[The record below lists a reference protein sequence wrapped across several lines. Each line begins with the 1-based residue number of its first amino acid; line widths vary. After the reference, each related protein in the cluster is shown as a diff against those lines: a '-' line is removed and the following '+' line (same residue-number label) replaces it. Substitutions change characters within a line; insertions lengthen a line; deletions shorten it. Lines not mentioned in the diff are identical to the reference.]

1 MSKQPDY
8 NFKILLLGEAAVG
21 KTSLVQRFVHD
32 RFDASYLMTIGM
44 EPSEKHV
51 KLEDGTRVALSIWDL
66 AGQER
71 FRFIRHTFYTGAKAA
86 LIVFDLTRSA
96 TLKNVQK
103 WSKEFVENCGK
114 DVVKILV
121 GNKND
126 LKDQVDVD
134 KQSCEEMSK
143 KIKTELYI
151 KTSALTGDHV
161 ENAFAQLAELLVKN
175 AKQIE

>member
-66 AGQER
+66 SSPPEPRYRVGSPRPSAGWHPLER
-71 FRFIRHTFYTGAKAA
+71 RSSGSPTGGGRRHFSLWRYP
-86 LIVFDLTRSA
+86 DRR
-96 TLKNVQK
+96 
-103 WSKEFVENCGK
+103 
-114 DVVKILV
+114 
-121 GNKND
+121 
-126 LKDQVDVD
+126 
-134 KQSCEEMSK
+134 
-143 KIKTELYI
+143 
-151 KTSALTGDHV
+151 
-161 ENAFAQLAELLVKN
+161 
-175 AKQIE
+175 